1 MRRGRIWDTTLRDGL
16 QVPGVAVTLDD
27 KIEMAMNIRDLGVDY
42 MEIGY
47 PAVFSQAYE
56 ETAAIAAAVGKDVD
70 SPWIAAYAQ
79 ANREE
84 LKIAYESIREARYP
98 MLHLVIGA
106 SRQQMQNRLHKTPE
120 EVLSLAKDLL
130 EYAKSLTPKVQFTIE
145 DASRAEEEYLLRLV
159 RQAANGRCV

>member
-1 MRRGRIWDTTLRDGL
+1 MRKVRIWDTTLRDGL

-42 MEIGY
+42 MEVGY
-47 PAVFSQAYE
+47 PAVSSQAYK
-56 ETAAIAAAVGKDVD
+56 ETAAITAAIGKDPD

-84 LKIAYESIREARYP
+84 LEIAYESIREARYP

-106 SRQQMQNRLHKTPE
+106 SRQ
-120 EVLSLAKDLL
+120 
-130 EYAKSLTPKVQFTIE
+130 
-145 DASRAEEEYLLRLV
+145 
-159 RQAANGRCV
+159 